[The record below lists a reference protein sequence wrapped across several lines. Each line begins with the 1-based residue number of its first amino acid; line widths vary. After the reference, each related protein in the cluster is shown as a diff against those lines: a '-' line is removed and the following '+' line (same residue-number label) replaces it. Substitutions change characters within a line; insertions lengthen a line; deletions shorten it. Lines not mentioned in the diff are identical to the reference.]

1 MQLGVDNV
9 AVVRIN
15 GVAGLTGFSYVKIYW
30 PFWPGQKRLSVNA
43 R

>member
-15 GVAGLTGFSYVKIYW
+15 GVAGLTDFSYVKIYGRFGRDKKDC
-30 PFWPGQKRLSVNA
+30 P
-43 R
+43 